1 MLRQDKAI
9 SGSTSKLR
17 AEAAE
22 APTLLVGQGKA
33 LERPIGELVARLQ
46 SKPPR
51 LVVTCARGSSAH
63 AATFGKHLFERH
75 LGIPV
80 CAAAPVIASIYGR
93 RLALKDQL
101 FVSISQSG
109 RSADIIA
116 MAAMARASGA
126 TTVAIVNDAGSPL
139 ARACELVLPIEAG
152 PELSIAATKSFI
164 ATLTVLLRLTAAWT
178 DNTEMRAA
186 IERLPERLTSATEV
200 DWSAALPSLSD
211 ARSAMTIG
219 RGPTLAIAREAA
231 LKLKEVCNLHAE
243 AFSGAEFQHGPIAL
257 VESDLSSPYV
267 HAGRPG
273 GRGIREAQTRL
284 GSQRRLGICNGN
296 VGCQTCFSTHVEPGS
311 SRRRRCLLD
320 PHVLPIASPRRRAP
334 WLRRRSTPSFE
345 KGDGDQMKAPRCFAV
360 TADRVFD
367 GTTWHEHS
375 AVVIEGSQIQQIVS
389 RIETPAIPITIS
401 ARGHLACSW
410 IYRHPGQWRR
420 RRAFQRLPDR
430 RNDFGDRGGASQVR
444 HDGFLADADN

>member
-1 MLRQDKAI
+1 MTGVNARNRKSFSGVSSNSDGFGRVWQMLRQDKAI
-9 SGSTSKLR
+9 GGSTSKLR

-22 APTLLVGQGKA
+22 APTLLAGQGKA

-93 RLALKDQL
+93 RLDLKDQL

-257 VESDLSSPYV
+257 VESTYPVLMFT
-267 HAGRPG
+267 PG
-273 GRGIREAQTRL
+273 DQAAEGFEK
-284 GSQRRLGICNGN
+284 
-296 VGCQTCFSTHVEPGS
+296 
-311 SRRRRCLLD
+311 
-320 PHVLPIASPRRRAP
+320 
-334 WLRRRSTPSFE
+334 LRRDLAR
-345 KGDGDQMKAPRCFAV
+345 KGALVFA
-360 TADRVFD
+360 TATSGAR
-367 GTTWHEHS
+367 
-375 AVVIEGSQIQQIVS
+375 
-389 RIETPAIPITIS
+389 PAFLPTLS
-401 ARGHLACSW
+401 PD
-410 IYRHPGQWRR
+410 HP
-420 RRAFQRLPDR
+420 D
-430 RNDFGDRGGASQVR
+430 
-444 HDGFLADADN
+444 ADAVCLIHTFYQLLLHVAERRGRDVDQPRHLKKVTVTR